1 MARLNAEMKID
12 LQIHTKT
19 GSDGNWPV
27 EEVFKEAKRKNIEFL
42 SITDH
47 DSVEAQARAIALA
60 RDYGISY
67 ITGVELNVTFEYPPN
82 EGKSSKSYSLD
93 FLGYQYDIENQE
105 LKSKLQTM
113 RQHREARARKILEN
127 LNAEFDKEHLERF
140 TEKDLENIQA
150 TVDGAFGRPHIA
162 NYLVEKGIVK
172 DKQEAFDKY
181 LVKCDVPK
189 YPLSLAKASRLIRNA
204 GGVLVFAHPNDTS
217 GTSLVTITRD
227 LAKQT
232 KIIEDY
238 MLEYVDGIECWHTK
252 HDAKTTAHYI
262 EFCRSHNLIMTGGS
276 DCHQN
281 PVLMGTL
288 KIPDWVAEQFKS
300 KTTRKVNKFKGV
312 LS

>member
-1 MARLNAEMKID
+1 M
-12 LQIHTKT
+12 
-19 GSDGNWPV
+19 
-27 EEVFKEAKRKNIEFL
+27 
-42 SITDH
+42 
-47 DSVEAQARAIALA
+47 
-60 RDYGISY
+60 
-67 ITGVELNVTFEYPPN
+67 
-82 EGKSSKSYSLD
+82 
-93 FLGYQYDIENQE
+93 
-105 LKSKLQTM
+105 
-113 RQHREARARKILEN
+113 
-127 LNAEFDKEHLERF
+127 
-140 TEKDLENIQA
+140 
-150 TVDGAFGRPHIA
+150 
-162 NYLVEKGIVK
+162 
-172 DKQEAFDKY
+172 
-181 LVKCDVPK
+181 
-189 YPLSLAKASRLIRNA
+189 
-204 GGVLVFAHPNDTS
+204 
-217 GTSLVTITRD
+217 VTITRD